1 LNEFFTRVSFPVAA
15 SFLSC
20 PDNSLRKLAGVVC
33 TTARAAGRRAVR
45 DLPRATCAP
54 ALSAVFPRRAHAPA
68 PRLGSAWWH
77 PVAAW
82 RCWMAT
88 VSLGR
93 FDPRRRRGPRLDADA
108 VVDLQGP
115 QADAPAPRR
124 RSLLDRLE
132 ALRGALL
139 PREQLLPRLSP
150 RVRVR
155 AAAFA
160 AGAGAASPRRG

>member
-1 LNEFFTRVSFPVAA
+1 MRP
-15 SFLSC
+15 
-20 PDNSLRKLAGVVC
+20 LA
-33 TTARAAGRRAVR
+33 
-45 DLPRATCAP
+45 
-54 ALSAVFPRRAHAPA
+54 
-68 PRLGSAWWH
+68 WH

-93 FDPRRRRGPRLDADA
+93 LDPRRCRGPRLDADA

-115 QADAPAPRR
+115 QADAPAPRH

-132 ALRGALL
+132 ALRGARRRQLL
-139 PREQLLPRLSP
+139 PRELLLPRLSP
-150 RVRVR
+150 RVRVRVR